1 VVVASKNKMTIVSLK
16 SIPNEIQQ
24 NILAYLPF
32 NIRLNLLQQKYNLE
46 FLIKKLVELPKN
58 INSFYKLYHLTTLA
72 EPILTELNKENMID
86 FRWVDIF
93 CGCVND
99 YKYSLE
105 MIKRKSSCY
114 ILEVQKDILNGI
126 EIDYC
131 LNHFINIII
140 YAFTNFHKIYE
151 KDLPQW
157 HAINEK
163 KIFTAFLLILL

>member
-1 VVVASKNKMTIVSLK
+1 MTIVSLE

-24 NILAYLPF
+24 NILSYLPF
-32 NIRLNLLQQKYNLE
+32 NTRLNLLQQKYNLE
-46 FLIKKLVELPKN
+46 FLIKKLTELPKN
-58 INSFYKLYHLTTLA
+58 MNSFYKLYHLTTLA

-86 FRWVDIF
+86 FNWVDIF
-93 CGCVND
+93 CDCVNN
-99 YKYSLE
+99 YEYSLE
-105 MIKRKSSCY
+105 MIRSKSSY
-114 ILEVQKDILNGI
+114 YRDEVQKDILDGV

-157 HAINEK
+157 HAMNEK
-163 KIFTAFLLILL
+163 KIFTAFLVILL